1 MLSGGDQFDSLV
13 GIRNEVVQPAMGVTQ
28 GFDEDRTRPNLHRAD
43 QRAQLTFALD
53 DFAALVR
60 RWRYS
65 GNSQC
70 STEAVDGNGLA
81 EPDLDLLRANRDSLD
96 RVEHVLMTG

>member
-1 MLSGGDQFDSLV
+1 LRKDS
-13 GIRNEVVQPAMGVTQ
+13 AKTA
-28 GFDEDRTRPNLHRAD
+28 RPNAHRAD
-43 QRAQLTFALD
+43 WRARLAFALD
-53 DFAALVR
+53 DLAALAR

-81 EPDLDLLRANRDSLD
+81 EPDLDLLRANRDSLY
-96 RVEHVLMTG
+96 RVEHILMTG